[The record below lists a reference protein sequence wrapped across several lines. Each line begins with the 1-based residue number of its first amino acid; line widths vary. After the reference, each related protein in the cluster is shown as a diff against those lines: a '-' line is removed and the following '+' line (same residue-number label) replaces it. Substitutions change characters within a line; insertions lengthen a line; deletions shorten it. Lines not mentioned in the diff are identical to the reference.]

1 MPPEP
6 EMPGAEYETLADDC
20 IKINF
25 GGDSCVVSS
34 WHLVEEKV
42 KRFERLWLER
52 SSSAA
57 SAASS
62 TEDQS

>member
-20 IKINF
+20 IKISF
-25 GGDSCVVSS
+25 GGESCVVSS

-57 SAASS
+57 SAVSS
-62 TEDQS
+62 TEDHS

>member
-6 EMPGAEYETLADDC
+6 EMPGAEYETLEDDC
-20 IKINF
+20 IKISF
-25 GGDSCVVSS
+25 GGESCVVSS

-52 SSSAA
+52 IKDA
-57 SAASS
+57 
-62 TEDQS
+62 